1 MNAVIRLDDKGSPYL
16 IVNYED
22 REGNEET
29 ASDDAERLFF
39 TRLNQNGGLLHL
51 VPGKGKQVRMLV
63 TTGALRRKANVTES
77 TILGD
82 PSPRNA
88 PVEAMG
94 RFTPSNH
101 EPFIKEESLDKSEA
115 PQAGNDASL
124 GSDPDEGGDAFPR

>member
-22 REGNEET
+22 REGAEQT

-63 TTGALRRKANVTES
+63 TTGAVKRRADVIES
-77 TILGD
+77 GILGSPAPRETFELSLKDVQASKEATPEPTKTEKDAALGEDLGCLD
-82 PSPRNA
+82 P
-88 PVEAMG
+88 
-94 RFTPSNH
+94 
-101 EPFIKEESLDKSEA
+101 K
-115 PQAGNDASL
+115 
-124 GSDPDEGGDAFPR
+124 